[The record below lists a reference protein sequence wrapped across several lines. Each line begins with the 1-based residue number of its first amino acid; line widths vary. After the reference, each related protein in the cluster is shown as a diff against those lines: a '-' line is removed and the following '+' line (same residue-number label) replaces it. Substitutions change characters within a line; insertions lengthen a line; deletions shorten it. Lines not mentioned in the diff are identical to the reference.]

1 MDPVSQGAI
10 GATFAVA
17 TIRRKKVA
25 SIALIGAVAG
35 LAPDID
41 VFFQSASDPLLFL
54 EYHRQFTHSLIF
66 IPFGALI
73 VALLARFLLR
83 PDLDLRTIYLSALA
97 GYATHGL
104 LDSFTSYGTQL
115 FWPFSD
121 YRVAWDNI
129 SIVDPLFT
137 LPLLVTILIA
147 IRYRSNFVG
156 VIGMAWALAYLLFGF
171 SQYNR
176 AMGLAESLAKSRGHE
191 IKRLDAKPSFGN
203 SLLFKTIYETDG
215 FYHVDSIRVGFD
227 ALICEGARI
236 KKLDLETQYPDLS
249 PSDKQFE
256 DVERF
261 RWFSDDYLAVD
272 SKNRIFDMRYSML
285 PNEIDPMWG
294 ITLDL
299 ENPLEHVQ
307 WWTDRSLNSEE
318 RGRFFDL
325 LRKES
330 CPERK

>member
-25 SIALIGAVAG
+25 SIALIGALAG

-41 VFFQSASDPLLFL
+41 VFFRSASDPLLFL

-66 IPFGALI
+66 IPVGALI
-73 VALLARFLLR
+73 VAFFARYLLR
-83 PDLDLRTIYLSALA
+83 PDLNSRTIYLSALA

-137 LPLLVTILIA
+137 LPLLATIFIA

-176 AMGLAESLAKSRGHE
+176 AMGLAESLAQRRGHE
-191 IKRLDAKPSFGN
+191 IQRLDAKPSFGN

-227 ALICEGARI
+227 TLICEGASI
-236 KKLDLETQYPDLS
+236 EKLSLEARFPDLDVGS
-249 PSDKQFE
+249 KQYT

-299 ENPLEHVQ
+299 KNPSEHVQ
-307 WWTDRSLNSEE
+307 WWTDRSLTSEE
-318 RGRFFDL
+318 RSRFSDL
-325 LRKES
+325 LTKES
-330 CPERK
+330 CPNQK

>member
-17 TIRRKKVA
+17 TVRRNKVA
-25 SIALIGAVAG
+25 SVALIGALAG
-35 LAPDID
+35 LAPDVD
-41 VFFQSASDPLLFL
+41 VFFQSTSDPLLFL

-66 IPFGALI
+66 IPIGALI
-73 VALLARFLLR
+73 VALMARLLLR
-83 PDLDLRTIYLSALA
+83 PDLDWRTIYISALA

-121 YRVAWDNI
+121 YRVAWDTI

-137 LPLLVTILIA
+137 LPVLVTILIA
-147 IRYRSNFVG
+147 IRYRSSFVG
-156 VIGMAWALAYLLFGF
+156 VIGMSWASAYLLFGF

-176 AMGLAESLAKSRGHE
+176 AMDLAESLAESRGHE
-191 IKRLDAKPSFGN
+191 IQRLDAKPSFGN
-203 SLLFKTIYETDG
+203 SLLFKTIYEADG
-215 FYHVDSIRVGFD
+215 FYHVDSTRVGFD
-227 ALICEGARI
+227 TLTCEGASI
-236 KKLDLETQYPDLS
+236 SKLNLGARFPDLDVGS
-249 PSDKQFE
+249 KQFI

-272 SKNRIFDMRYSML
+272 AKNRIFDLRYSML

-299 ENPLEHVQ
+299 KNPSEHVR
-307 WWTDRSLNSEE
+307 WWTDRSLTSEE

-325 LRKES
+325 LTKES
-330 CPERK
+330 CPEMK

>member
-17 TIRRKKVA
+17 TVRRNKVA
-25 SIALIGAVAG
+25 SIALIGALAG
-35 LAPDID
+35 LAPDVD

-54 EYHRQFTHSLIF
+54 EYHRQFTHSLLF

-73 VALLARFLLR
+73 VALLARVLLR
-83 PDLDLRTIYLSALA
+83 PDLDWRTIYLSALA

-147 IRYRSNFVG
+147 IQRRSNFFG
-156 VIGMAWALAYLLFGF
+156 VIGMAWASAYLLFGF

-176 AMGLAESLAKSRGHE
+176 AIDLAGSLAESRGHE
-191 IKRLDAKPSFGN
+191 IQRLDAKPSFGN
-203 SLLFKTIYETDG
+203 SLLFKTIYESNG
-215 FYHVDSIRVGFD
+215 FYYVDSIRVGFE

-236 KKLDLETQYPDLS
+236 EKLNVDTRFPGLS
-249 PSDKQFE
+249 VGSRQLE

-261 RWFSDDYLAVD
+261 RWFSDNYLAVD
-272 SKNRIFDMRYSML
+272 SKNRVFDMRYSML

-299 ENPLEHVQ
+299 KNPSEHVQ
-307 WWTDRSLNSEE
+307 WWTDRSLTSDE
-318 RGRFFDL
+318 RSRFFDL
-325 LRKES
+325 LTKES
-330 CPERK
+330 CPNRK

>member
-1 MDPVSQGAI
+1 M
-10 GATFAVA
+10 
-17 TIRRKKVA
+17 
-25 SIALIGAVAG
+25 
-35 LAPDID
+35 
-41 VFFQSASDPLLFL
+41 
-54 EYHRQFTHSLIF
+54 
-66 IPFGALI
+66 
-73 VALLARFLLR
+73 
-83 PDLDLRTIYLSALA
+83 
-97 GYATHGL
+97 
-104 LDSFTSYGTQL
+104 
-115 FWPFSD
+115 
-121 YRVAWDNI
+121 AWDNI

-236 KKLDLETQYPDLS
+236 KKLDLEAQYPGLS

-307 WWTDRSLNSEE
+307 WWTDRSLTS
-318 RGRFFDL
+318 RGEGKVFRLAD
-325 LRKES
+325 KEQVAREKIKRAS
-330 CPERK
+330 D

>member
-17 TIRRKKVA
+17 TVRRNKVA
-25 SIALIGAVAG
+25 SIALIGALAG
-35 LAPDID
+35 LAPDVD

-54 EYHRQFTHSLIF
+54 EYHRQFTHSLVF
-66 IPFGALI
+66 IPVGALI

-83 PDLDLRTIYLSALA
+83 PDLDWRTIYLSALA

-129 SIVDPLFT
+129 SIVDLLFT

-147 IRYRSNFVG
+147 IKRRSNFFG
-156 VIGMAWALAYLLFGF
+156 VIGMSWALAYLLFGF

-176 AMGLAESLAKSRGHE
+176 AMGLAESLAESRGHE
-191 IKRLDAKPSFGN
+191 IQRLDAKPSFGN
-203 SLLFKTIYETDG
+203 SLLFKTIYETNG

-227 ALICEGARI
+227 VLICEGTSI
-236 KKLDLETQYPDLS
+236 EKLNLDTSFPGLDLGS
-249 PSDKQFE
+249 RQFL

-261 RWFSDDYLAVD
+261 RWFSDNYLAVD

-299 ENPLEHVQ
+299 KNPSEHVQ
-307 WWTDRSLNSEE
+307 WWTDRSLTSDE
-318 RGRFFDL
+318 RSRFFDL
-325 LRKES
+325 LTKES
-330 CPERK
+330 CPDQK

>member
-137 LPLLVTILIA
+137 LPLLLTIFIA

-156 VIGMAWALAYLLFGF
+156 VIGVAYALAYLLFGF
-171 SQYNR
+171 SQHNR
-176 AMGLAESLAKSRGHE
+176 AMGLAESLAQSRGHE
-191 IKRLDAKPSFGN
+191 IQRLDAKPSFGN

-227 ALICEGARI
+227 TLICEGGSIEKLSLEARF
-236 KKLDLETQYPDLS
+236 PDLDVGS
-249 PSDKQFE
+249 KQYT

-272 SKNRIFDMRYSML
+272 RKNRIFDMRYSML
-285 PNEIDPMWG
+285 PNEIKPMWG
-294 ITLDL
+294 VTLDL
-299 ENPLEHVQ
+299 KNPSEHVK
-307 WWTDRSLNSEE
+307 WWTDRSLTSDE
-318 RGRFFDL
+318 RNRFFDL
-325 LRKES
+325 LVEES
-330 CPERK
+330 CPSQK

>member
-17 TIRRKKVA
+17 TVRRNKVA
-25 SIALIGAVAG
+25 SIALIGALAG
-35 LAPDID
+35 LAPDVD

-54 EYHRQFTHSLIF
+54 EYHRQFTHSLVF
-66 IPFGALI
+66 IPVGALI

-83 PDLDLRTIYLSALA
+83 PDLDWRTIYLSALA

-129 SIVDPLFT
+129 SIVDLLFT

-147 IRYRSNFVG
+147 IKRRSNFFG
-156 VIGMAWALAYLLFGF
+156 VIGMSWALAYLLFGF

-176 AMGLAESLAKSRGHE
+176 AMGLAESLAESRGHE
-191 IKRLDAKPSFGN
+191 IQRLDAKPSFGN
-203 SLLFKTIYETDG
+203 SLLFKTIYETNG

-227 ALICEGARI
+227 VLICEGTSI
-236 KKLDLETQYPDLS
+236 EKLNLDTSFPGLDLGS
-249 PSDKQFE
+249 RQFL

-261 RWFSDDYLAVD
+261 RWFSDNYLAVD

-299 ENPLEHVQ
+299 KNPSEHVQ
-307 WWTDRSLNSEE
+307 WWTDRSLTSDE
-318 RGRFFDL
+318 RSRFFGL
-325 LRKES
+325 LTKES
-330 CPERK
+330 CPNQK